1 MTFSNAADA
10 SSAGVWV
17 TGKGPEGFV
26 ALSEEEPYVELLSN
40 PETFFVTQRAGG
52 YGPVVVAEN
61 RIDADMDINCGALR
75 STYRVNVPWSGH
87 FESTH
92 RGSSLIAGPGTAV
105 LYQPEGDAGS
115 RWVAGSRLL
124 SVRID
129 RCVVE
134 DALSDTLGRQL
145 TSQIDFT
152 SCISTGSTEAHS
164 WVNMLSL
171 FAEQL
176 FRADSVLNQ
185 PMVGL
190 PFVDSLVRGLLL
202 AAEHPYRSVVTGE
215 TQIIGPRAIR
225 TAVQVIEEQAHL
237 PLTVSSIAA
246 RCHVSVRALQQDFR
260 RYVGTSPMAYLRE
273 VRLRLAHQS
282 LLESDPSET
291 SVASIAYQWGFTNFG
306 RFAAAHTARYDEPP
320 AATLRRRAHRRIQ
333 HAGSFGS
340 SLDVRIKGHDKPRR
354 ADHQV

>member
-1 MTFSNAADA
+1 M
-10 SSAGVWV
+10 

-26 ALSEEEPYVELLSN
+26 TLSEKESYVELLSN
-40 PETFFVTQRAGG
+40 PETFSVTQRVGG
-52 YGPVVVAEN
+52 YGPVVVAEI
-61 RIDADMDINCGALR
+61 RTDADMDINCGALR

-105 LYQPEGDAGS
+105 LYRPEGDAGS

-129 RCVVE
+129 RRVVE

-152 SCISTGSTEAHS
+152 SCISMGSATTQS
-164 WVNMLSL
+164 WINMLSL

-176 FRADSVLNQ
+176 FRVDSVLTQ

-215 TQIIGPRAIR
+215 TQIIGPHPIR
-225 TAVQVIEEQAHL
+225 TAVEVIEEEAHL

-246 RCHVSVRALQQDFR
+246 RCHVSVRALQKDFR

-273 VRLRLAHQS
+273 VRLRRAHQS
-282 LLESDPSET
+282 LLESDPSVT
-291 SVASIAYQWGFTNFG
+291 SVASIAYQWGFSNFG

-320 AATLRRRAHRRIQ
+320 AATLRRRAYRRIQ
-333 HAGSFGS
+333 HAGSLGS
-340 SLDVRIKGHDKPRR
+340 SLDVQIKGHDKPRR
-354 ADHQV
+354 PDHQA